1 MDSLRDKRPVFRY
14 RYLDEIPNTRIA
26 LYIFSRRRV
35 RGAKDKKE
43 DIGWRFQKKWFADS
57 LSKILIHDKIDSRKE
72 EEREKLEG

>member
-26 LYIFSRRRV
+26 LYIFGRRRV

-43 DIGWRFQKKWFADS
+43 GGYRLAFS
-57 LSKILIHDKIDSRKE
+57 
-72 EEREKLEG
+72 EKVVRGQFIKNLDPR